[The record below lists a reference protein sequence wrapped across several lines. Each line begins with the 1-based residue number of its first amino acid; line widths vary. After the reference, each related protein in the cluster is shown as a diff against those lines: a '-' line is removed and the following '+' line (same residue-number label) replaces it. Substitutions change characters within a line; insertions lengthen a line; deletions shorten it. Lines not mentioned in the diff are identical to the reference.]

1 MKIIS
6 KNRRAFYDYEIF
18 DKFEA
23 GISLLGSEI
32 KSIRENR
39 VSLKGSFISFSSGEA
54 IWKNGQIQNSAF
66 SSNNKNHEVERERKL
81 LLHKK
86 EINKIIKNVE
96 EKGYTVVVLS
106 MGLLGGNAK
115 LNIALAK
122 GKKNY
127 DKRHSLKEKDIERRM
142 KLKY

>member
-39 VSLKGSFISFSSGEA
+39 VSLKGSFVSFASGEA
-54 IWKNGQIQNSAF
+54 IWKNGQIQQSIIE
-66 SSNNKNHEVERERKL
+66 SNGKGHEVERERKL
-81 LLHKK
+81 LLKKK
-86 EINKIIKNVE
+86 EIKKIIKHIE
-96 EKGYTVVVLS
+96 EKSYTVIVLS
-106 MGLLGGNAK
+106 IALIRGLAK
-115 LNIALAK
+115 INIALAK

-127 DKRHSLKEKDIERRM
+127 DKRHSLKQKDIERRM
-142 KLKY
+142 KI